1 MFVIKKPKKVT
12 FLMLVVGLTA
22 TFIIW
27 IGYEFSLSDDPK
39 GKVNIVKKIYYQM
52 TTIVPVHPAVNLKV
66 AFHRQEHALS
76 CEVAALRM
84 ALLYRGVKVTENE
97 LIAQLPISDPNP
109 RNLKDNTW
117 GDPNLGFVGNI
128 NGRMPNSGYGV
139 YEQPIYNMASKY
151 RNARIITNGSI
162 ADLTT
167 ELANGNPVVVWG
179 VIGKGKDISW
189 KTPEGK
195 VITAKLDEHARTLIG
210 FTGKSDNPK
219 LMILLDPIYG
229 EIRLS
234 ISAFQK
240 NWDMLAKK
248 AVVIY

>member
-1 MFVIKKPKKVT
+1 MVIKKPKKVT
-12 FLMLVVGLTA
+12 FLMLAIGLCA
-22 TFIIW
+22 AFIIW
-27 IGYEFSLSDDPK
+27 IGYEYSLSDDPK
-39 GKVNIVKKIYYQM
+39 GEVNIVKKIIYQVAAAV
-52 TTIVPVHPAVNLKV
+52 IPVHPAVNLKV
-66 AFHRQEHALS
+66 TFHRQEHPLS

-97 LIAQLPISDPNP
+97 LISQLPISDPNP
-109 RNLKDNTW
+109 RNLKNNTW

-128 NGRMPNSGYGV
+128 SGRMPNTGYGV
-139 YEQPIYNMASKY
+139 YQQPIYDLASKY
-151 RNARIITNGSI
+151 RTARIITNGTI

-167 ELANGNPVVVWG
+167 ELSKGNPIVVWG

-240 NWDMLAKK
+240 NWEKLDKK